1 LNRIIESKLV
11 ISGDDKTG
19 AMFDSIAKRV
29 DAIGKSG
36 KMAAGV
42 DRMSKSLEKV
52 QSQMAAIDRYAN
64 TRGVFEASRKRLQDA
79 AAAVDRHH
87 KTMMTIAAPN
97 RAAGEAEQRRLGRAV
112 DQASKSYE
120 TQRAAVF
127 ADRRA
132 LEQLGVPI
140 KDATLHQERLRAA
153 VLATNAAMDKQKTR
167 QERRAAVADRMART
181 GAIAGAGM
189 IAAHKVKM
197 LSTSAVVAAAEF
209 DIASRKQR
217 EFTDI
222 SAEDQANILTP
233 QAKKIGQDTQ
243 FTNLD
248 VVKAQTKAMQGL
260 PSNLTGRLKAEVA
273 EGILENVKNYALV
286 MEGDLATSA
295 EAIRS
300 YLQTTNK
307 DISTKEKALKEA
319 NKATNQ
325 LVKMAKLGGMSD
337 EDVQGFIKF
346 AVASGTAAGLT
357 PESLL
362 SLAALAR
369 RGGLR
374 GDEAGVFVR
383 AAASKLVAPT
393 KGGRAALNAAG
404 INYSDYVTMPGNLDV
419 GRLENQFKQDLG
431 IGFTPA
437 VREALQKALSD
448 SSVIGDRGAFTQA
461 VTEAVDPLFGKKK
474 DGSMRASD
482 RQKIARSAGTFHKV
496 SAASVDVEAL
506 LDKIM
511 SSDMTLAQLN
521 EFFTAKHGGKGA
533 ITQRQRDEYVA
544 ARNDLKKVGDDPDF
558 AKRKA
563 DEIMAG
569 LGGSFERLKGSVE
582 NLTLSIGQAWEGTL
596 KPAFEG
602 LGNAMDWI
610 SNLPKPVVAGG
621 ALAVGGGMIGGATWL
636 TSKLMGGFGLSASAV
651 ALDSSAAALTAAA
664 ARIGGGSV
672 IDGAGK
678 AAASAAA
685 GGAVATGSALAGI
698 IAGGAAATWFSWD
711 KFKNNPELAKALT
724 DNPMLGAM
732 APDAAFAASILHP
745 SSSGGASGVWGDGKI
760 SGEATVNSKV
770 EVVVTFDNDKLRS
783 EVKDIVKEST
793 SSMSLMINGPG
804 SVGKSSPDAQP
815 GANGVW

>member
-1 LNRIIESKLV
+1 MNRIIESKLV

-29 DAIGKSG
+29 DAISKSG
-36 KMAAGV
+36 KMSAGV
-42 DRMSKSLEKV
+42 DALSKSLEKV
-52 QSQMAAIDRYAN
+52 KSQMAAIDRYSN
-64 TRGVFEASRKRLQDA
+64 SRGVFEASQKRLRDA
-79 AAAVDRHH
+79 AAAVDRHN
-87 KTMMTIAAPN
+87 KTTIATPN
-97 RAAGEAEQRRLGRAV
+97 RAAFEAEQRRLGRAV
-112 DQASKSYE
+112 DIASKAYE
-120 TQRAAVF
+120 AQKTAVL

-132 LEQLGVPI
+132 LEQLGVPL
-140 KDATLHQERLRAA
+140 KEATAHQERLRAA
-153 VLATNAAMDKQKTR
+153 VLATNAAMDKQKAK
-167 QERRAAVADRMART
+167 QERRAGVADRVARA
-181 GAIAGAGM
+181 GAIAGAGL
-189 IAAHKVKM
+189 IAAHRVKA

-222 SAEDQANILTP
+222 SAADQASILTP

-260 PSNLTGRLKAEVA
+260 PSNLTGRIKAEVA

-295 EAIRS
+295 EAIRA

-307 DISTKEKALKEA
+307 DISTKQKALAEA

-404 INYSDYVTMPGNLDV
+404 INYSDYVKMPGGLDV
-419 GRLENQFKQDLG
+419 DRLENQFKQDLG

-437 VREALQKALSD
+437 VREALQKALAD
-448 SSVIGDRGAFTQA
+448 PDIIGDRGAFTQA
-461 VTEAVDPLFGKKK
+461 VTEAVDPLFGKKA

-506 LDKIM
+506 LNKIM

-544 ARNDLKKVGDDPDF
+544 ARNDLKKAGDDPDF

-602 LGNAMDWI
+602 FGNALDWI
-610 SNLPKPVVAGG
+610 SNLPKPLAMGG
-621 ALAVGGGMIGGATWL
+621 SLAVGGGMIGGATWL

-664 ARIGGGSV
+664 ARLGVAGVAGG
-672 IDGAGK
+672 
-678 AAASAAA
+678 AASAAGTA
-685 GGAVATGSALAGI
+685 AGSAAAG
-698 IAGGAAATWFSWD
+698 ASLWASGAAALPW
-711 KFKNNPELAKALT
+711 
-724 DNPMLGAM
+724 
-732 APDAAFAASILHP
+732 AAAAIATGFILHEATDP
-745 SSSGGASGVWGDGKI
+745 SDRGLTSGERLKKRRGGSMADVYRNAFDADRVIQGVPKLGSI
-760 SGEATVNSKV
+760 TGEATVNNKV
-770 EVVVTFDNDKLRS
+770 DVVVTFDNDKLRS

-793 SSMSLMINGPG
+793 SSMSLAVNGAG

-815 GANGVW
+815 GVSGGW